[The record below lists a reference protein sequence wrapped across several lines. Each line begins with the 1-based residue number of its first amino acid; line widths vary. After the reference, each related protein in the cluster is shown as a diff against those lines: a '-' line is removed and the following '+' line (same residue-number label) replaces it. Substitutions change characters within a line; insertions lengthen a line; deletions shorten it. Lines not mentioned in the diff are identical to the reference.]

1 MSHPLPLPPF
11 GFFME
16 TPILL
21 LENASIIAE
30 TNFTLGPIP
39 KTLVDWP
46 IKNVNFLYNSG
57 LFSPKILGPLAT
69 FEASCRYDIGTLPP
83 PLPPVWL
90 KTFLWIFLHPSLMYS
105 ACVSSHF
112 YKENLGLPP
121 PLYGLGKI
129 PSLAEKI

>member
-1 MSHPLPLPPF
+1 MPSYLIHLQPHGATLIRDVSLIKPPSTPPPLPPF

-69 FEASCRYDIGTLPP
+69 FEAVDMT
-83 PLPPVWL
+83 
-90 KTFLWIFLHPSLMYS
+90 
-105 ACVSSHF
+105 
-112 YKENLGLPP
+112 
-121 PLYGLGKI
+121 
-129 PSLAEKI
+129 

>member
-1 MSHPLPLPPF
+1 MPSYLIHLQPHGATLIRDVFFIFVFDQTTLDPPLSSPPF

-69 FEASCRYDIGTLPP
+69 FEAVDMT
-83 PLPPVWL
+83 
-90 KTFLWIFLHPSLMYS
+90 
-105 ACVSSHF
+105 
-112 YKENLGLPP
+112 
-121 PLYGLGKI
+121 
-129 PSLAEKI
+129 